1 MVGIMSIKKKSKKR
15 KQRKIQHEKEMGDY
29 DIESVIHQSKQF
41 KTTLEIFPKD
51 STSLS
56 KNNSKSHSTAS
67 VKSNKKN
74 SKQKNTIKNAQHN
87 DFIMSINAMNA
98 CTFIENTNNNKKIQ
112 KKNKSKTLFAK
123 HASSVPI
130 QSNRFKLATE
140 PIETN
145 NNVILTKPIQ
155 WVKHY
160 NISDFSSDEFSD
172 QNNDVCN
179 CNKCY
184 NITFNLFI
192 YIFTSVN

>member
-1 MVGIMSIKKKSKKR
+1 MC
-15 KQRKIQHEKEMGDY
+15 DY
-29 DIESVIHQSKQF
+29 DLESVIKQSKQF
-41 KTTLEIFPKD
+41 KTTLEVFPKD

-56 KNNSKSHSTAS
+56 KNDSKSHSTTS
-67 VKSNKKN
+67 VKLNKKN

-87 DFIMSINAMNA
+87 DSIMSLNAMAA

-140 PIETN
+140 SIQTSN
-145 NNVILTKPIQ
+145 NSINVLSTEPIQ

-172 QNNDVCN
+172 QNNDVCKY
-179 CNKCY
+179 NKHY
-184 NITFNLFI
+184 NITFNLCI
-192 YIFTSVN
+192 YIFTTMN